1 MKPAKTNREIIAPET
16 WSELPMGDWLAM
28 EIQHKLDEWCPFMFG
43 YHLLKLGT
51 LSSQL
56 SCSASAIRH
65 QCAIASSGVSLG
77 IIADVDELPIRSGS
91 VDACLLAHLLDFS
104 NDPHQI
110 LREAERVLTPDGW
123 IIISGFNPYSLVGL
137 GRLLPNLR
145 RRLPWSARM
154 FSPERVLDWLHLL
167 GFEIVHIEGFAYS
180 TLKRRSRT
188 HGVRDNTG
196 KLCSHRFASTYM
208 LAARK
213 RTIPLTRIQETAWL
227 RRPVMV
233 GGMARLKN
241 PACSNRGNVKY

>member
-1 MKPAKTNREIIAPET
+1 MKPAKTNREIIAPEN
-16 WSELPMGDWLAM
+16 WSDLPMGDWLAM

-43 YHLLKLGT
+43 YHFLKLGT

-56 SCSASAIRH
+56 SCTASTIRH
-65 QCAIASSGVSLG
+65 QCAIASQGASLG
-77 IIADVDELPIRSGS
+77 INADIAELPIRSGS
-91 VDACLLAHLLDFS
+91 IDACLLAHTLDFS
-104 NDPHQI
+104 KDPHQI
-110 LREAERVLTPDGW
+110 LREVERVLTPDGW

-137 GRLLPNLR
+137 GRLLPHLR

-167 GFEIVHIEGFAYS
+167 GFEVVHLDGFAYS
-180 TLKRRSRT
+180 AFSRRSRI
-188 HGVRDNTG
+188 HCLRENTARRCG
-196 KLCSHRFASTYM
+196 HRFASTYI

-213 RTIPLTRIQETAWL
+213 RTIPLTRIQEAAWL

-241 PACSNRGNVKY
+241 PTCTNHKESA